1 MKLEYSKVQR
11 KDGVS
16 FYRKKRSSTQN
27 SNINFRVSAEL
38 QKKLDNISKKT
49 KLSKS
54 TILRNAIYK
63 YIEFL
68 ESEIK

>member
-1 MKLEYSKVQR
+1 MEYSKVQR

-16 FYRKKRSSTQN
+16 FYRKKKKSTQN
-27 SNINFRVSAEL
+27 SNINFRVSVEL